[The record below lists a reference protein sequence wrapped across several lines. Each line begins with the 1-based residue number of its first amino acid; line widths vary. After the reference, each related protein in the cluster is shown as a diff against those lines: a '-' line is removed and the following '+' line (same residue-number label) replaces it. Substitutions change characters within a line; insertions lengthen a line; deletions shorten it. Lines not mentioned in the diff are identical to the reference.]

1 VVFNKAYQRPVF
13 ARVAVT
19 EWELNPWQSPGIR
32 LLINQ
37 RFFYDTPSGIRE
49 IASPDRLVR
58 DASGRSSF

>member
-1 VVFNKAYQRPVF
+1 
-13 ARVAVT
+13 VT

-49 IASPDRLVR
+49 IASSFFILTLSST
-58 DASGRSSF
+58 SGFLAKVDFYELGCGF